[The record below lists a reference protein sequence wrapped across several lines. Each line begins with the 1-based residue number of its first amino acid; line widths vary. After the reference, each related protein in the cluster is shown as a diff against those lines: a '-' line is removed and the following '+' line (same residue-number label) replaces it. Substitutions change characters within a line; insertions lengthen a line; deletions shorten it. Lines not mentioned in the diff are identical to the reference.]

1 MTGATPRISV
11 VFAYAETPDFAN
23 SALVADANKWSVEE
37 DAAPAVAA
45 AAAAEPL
52 TVGTILAS
60 VAGTAAIAKAAAAA
74 AANAA
79 AARSDEL

>member
-23 SALVADANKWSVEE
+23 SALVADANKWSVE
-37 DAAPAVAA
+37 DAAPAAAA

-60 VAGTAAIAKAAAAA
+60 VAGTAAIA
-74 AANAA
+74 
-79 AARSDEL
+79 